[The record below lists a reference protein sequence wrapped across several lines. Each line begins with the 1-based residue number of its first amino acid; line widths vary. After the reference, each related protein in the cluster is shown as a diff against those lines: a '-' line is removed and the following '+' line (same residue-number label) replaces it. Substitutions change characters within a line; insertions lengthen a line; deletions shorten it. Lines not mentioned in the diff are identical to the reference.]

1 MQAYL
6 SMDDFLSNLK
16 AFEASRF
23 NASEVHEYLRETLIK
38 PDSLETYICFRPDC
52 YTRNLVYKSEA
63 FELLVICWGV
73 GQEAPIHGHEGEY
86 CWSRVE
92 KGSLR
97 FTNYR
102 EVSEVPLVLDKLGEP
117 VDGKQGH
124 LDGPAIIHE
133 VTNPSSFGET
143 AVSLHVYSHPFEE
156 CDIYDLAKGEKHRMK
171 LAYDTMFG
179 NPVSPLPS

>member
-1 MQAYL
+1 MHTYL
-6 SMDDFLSNLK
+6 SMDDFLGKLQT
-16 AFEASRF
+16 FEASRF
-23 NASEVHEYLRETLIK
+23 NIPEVHDYLRETLIK
-38 PDSLETYICFRPDC
+38 PDSLETYISFRPDR
-52 YTRNLVYKSEA
+52 YTRNLVYKDET
-63 FELLVICWGV
+63 FELLVICWEI
-73 GQEAPIHGHEGEY
+73 GQRASIHGHEGEY
-86 CWSRVE
+86 CWARVE

-124 LDGPAIIHE
+124 LDGHAIIPE
-133 VTNPSSFGET
+133 VENPASFGEA

-171 LAYDTMFG
+171 LPYDTMFG
-179 NPVSPLPS
+179 KPVSLQAS